1 MYHAYLSPFS
11 VSHSLALVLLKYFF
25 IHLFDVPKCDKEYA
39 YVTTYNM
46 QPSGLVL
53 PLKLMKSEGSDRYSL
68 HFVTRLVA
76 SFSFIAASQIIMSYL
91 NFMKDRSHKNVVGSL
106 LYNHEIH
113 LFENKIKR

>member
-1 MYHAYLSPFS
+1 
-11 VSHSLALVLLKYFF
+11 
-25 IHLFDVPKCDKEYA
+25 
-39 YVTTYNM
+39 M

-91 NFMKDRSHKNVVGSL
+91 NFMKDRNNKNVVGSL